1 MNKKI
6 VGRVSRSPMLA
17 VVLVLALAGTAF
29 ATVASNFTPALQSR
43 GTIDNTFHINT
54 DGIKLETKGA
64 LDIVQATVSIG
75 APGSSGWHKHP
86 GIVLVTVVSGS
97 LTVYDVNCHGT
108 VQDAGSAFV
117 ESGDSQLV
125 VRNESTTV
133 PAMVRVTYLEPAG
146 TPNSGLR
153 IDEPNPGCPQT

>member
-1 MNKKI
+1 MNKMI

-29 ATVASNFTPALQSR
+29 ATVASNFSPALQSR
-43 GTIDNTFHINT
+43 GTIEETFHYNT

-64 LDIVQATVSIG
+64 LAIVQATVSIG

-86 GIVLVTVVSGS
+86 GIVLVTVVTGT
-97 LTVYDVNCHGT
+97 LTVYDANCDAT

-117 ESGDSQLV
+117 ESGDSPLL
-125 VRNESTTV
+125 VRNESNTI
-133 PAMVRVTYLEPAG
+133 PATVRVTYLAPSG

-153 IDEPNPGCPQT
+153 IDQANPGCPQS